1 MKKLNVLTRMLL
13 LLALLAGSMSSVWAK
28 DEPYLTLKF
37 PDDYNA
43 SNGVS
48 NYTSTWTAKTGTFA
62 WSIANFN
69 NNNWNNG
76 WTYIRCGK
84 SKSASTCTITTSS
97 KIDKAIRYVAVTVDA
112 TKNCTSSKLE
122 VASNS
127 TFTENKQTING
138 EALTTGIVRY
148 NIPEPAENRYYK
160 LTFEQADGSNGD
172 TQISQVA
179 YCITSAPDDAE
190 PVAINTTPTTWNLT
204 SSIEGA
210 FSKNTSNCRVENTL
224 RATDGKSNITYMQGK
239 NDELTA
245 NCLNAGGKSTFG
257 TGNNPRYFVLHIAKS
272 GVLSITSYGSK
283 YGNYLIYQNST
294 NNISTAIKTKVI
306 TTSSENLMAS
316 GGISIDDGEYVY
328 IGFESQLY
336 TASISWAEADGI
348 SLTTTDNMDGWRAFY
363 DATQGYTLDDNT
375 KAYIA
380 SETTASTVKLKE
392 IVDVPAGTPVILHT
406 SSSADNHKMTLT
418 KAASTSGDATGNHL
432 AVTDGTDVTNKY
444 RLGYLAGDGNGVGFY
459 PYSATKP
466 AAGIVYLNVGVSS
479 GDAKGLTFVF
489 DDDETD
495 GIKAVSTKVEN
506 GVRYNLAGQKVGA
519 DYKGIVIVNGKKVI
533 IK

>member
-1 MKKLNVLTRMLL
+1 MLEL
-13 LLALLAGSMSSVWAK
+13 IL
-28 DEPYLTLKF
+28 
-37 PDDYNA
+37 
-43 SNGVS
+43 
-48 NYTSTWTAKTGTFA
+48 
-62 WSIANFN
+62 I
-69 NNNWNNG
+69 
-76 WTYIRCGK
+76 
-84 SKSASTCTITTSS
+84 
-97 KIDKAIRYVAVTVDA
+97 
-112 TKNCTSSKLE
+112 LE
-122 VASNS
+122 
-127 TFTENKQTING
+127 
-138 EALTTGIVRY
+138 
-148 NIPEPAENRYYK
+148 
-160 LTFEQADGSNGD
+160 
-172 TQISQVA
+172 
-179 YCITSAPDDAE
+179 
-190 PVAINTTPTTWNLT
+190 
-204 SSIEGA
+204 
-210 FSKNTSNCRVENTL
+210 
-224 RATDGKSNITYMQGK
+224 
-239 NDELTA
+239 
-245 NCLNAGGKSTFG
+245 
-257 TGNNPRYFVLHIAKS
+257 LHIAKS

>member
-13 LLALLAGSMSSVWAK
+13 LVALLVGSTSVWAK
-28 DEPYLTLKF
+28 DEPYLTLTF
-37 PDDYNA
+37 PDDYNE
-43 SNGVS
+43 SNHVS
-48 NYTSTWTAKTGTFA
+48 DYASTWTAKTGTFA
-62 WSIANFN
+62 WSIAKFN
-69 NNNWNNG
+69 NNSWNNG
-76 WTYIRCGK
+76 WTYIRCGN
-84 SKSASTCTITTSS
+84 SKGASTCTITTSS

-138 EALTTGIVRY
+138 ETLAAGVVRY
-148 NIPEPAENRYYK
+148 YIPNPAKNMYYR
-160 LTFEQADGSNGD
+160 LTFVQSKGSNNGE

-336 TASISWAEADGI
+336 TASISWTEADGI
-348 SLTTTDNMDGWRAFY
+348 SLTTTDNMAGWRAFY
-363 DATQGYTLDDNT
+363 DATQGYTLDANT

-380 SETTASTVKLKE
+380 TETDESTVKLKA
-392 IVDVPAGTPVILHT
+392 ITDVPAGTPVILHT
-406 SSSADNHKMTLT
+406 SSSSDNYKMTLT
-418 KAASTSGDATGNHL
+418 KAATTTGNATGNNL
-432 AVTDGTDVTNKY
+432 AVTNGTDNVTNKY
-444 RLGYLAGDGNGVGFY
+444 RLGYLAGDGNGIGFY

-466 AAGIVYLNVGVSS
+466 AAGIVYLNVSS

-506 GVRYNLAGQKVGA
+506 GVRYNLAGQKVSA
-519 DYKGIVIVNGKKVI
+519 DYKGIVIVNGKKMFN
-533 IK
+533 K